1 MALLIGWISH
11 PKLQSST
18 YIAAIIADDDEYYQ
32 HYDSDNNDSDSS
44 SSSDSSG
51 GCLDRLLV
59 SNNSN
64 NCIGLSW
71 ILKLFQWK
79 KNIAMTTRNT
89 PSDNENRQWCFPK
102 WCCCS
107 IHHSWF
113 TWCLGN
119 DRTSSIISSD
129 DSDIESRLG
138 FRNEHAVMA
147 TTSGASLSQQLQNRS
162 QYLHQNNMNSNYTA
176 RRFHQKHTQL
186 KRKYQD
192 EERHTWF
199 FWIAACNE
207 VFVVLLIC
215 LLALLNAVSNI
226 MTNYYC

>member
-1 MALLIGWISH
+1 MALLIGWITH

-18 YIAAIIADDDEYYQ
+18 YIAAIIADDNEYYQ

-44 SSSDSSG
+44 SSSDSSD
-51 GCLDRLLV
+51 GCLNRLLV

-64 NCIGLSW
+64 NCTGLGW

-79 KNIAMTTRNT
+79 KNTAMTTRNT
-89 PSDNENRQWCFPK
+89 LGDNENRRWCFPK
-102 WCCCS
+102 WCCS

-147 TTSGASLSQQLQNRS
+147 TTSGTSLSQQLQNRS
-162 QYLHQNNMNSNYTA
+162 QYSHQNNNSNYSA
-176 RRFHQKHTQL
+176 RRLHQKRTRL

-226 MTNYYC
+226 MTTYYYC